1 MIVFRKSAGLPERA
15 ADGGAGREI
24 VPIPS
29 PSPNF
34 GERRGHAIDMLVL
47 HYTGMPSAE
56 AARRWLCD
64 ERSRVSSHYLVDED
78 GRVFALVAEEKRA
91 WHAGISFW
99 AGERDINSRS
109 VGIEVHNAGHA
120 AGLPPFPD
128 RQLEAVSALSAAIVR
143 RHGVASRRVLAHSD
157 VAPARKIDPGERF
170 PWARLAAAGVGI
182 WVEPAP
188 PDASDVLA
196 EGAQGAPVEALQ
208 HSLTCLG
215 YEIDVTGRFDTA
227 TRVVL
232 SAFQRHWRPER
243 VDGRADSST
252 RQALAGVLAHACGS

>member
-1 MIVFRKSAGLPERA
+1 MTVSRKSAGLPEGA
-15 ADGGAGREI
+15 AVAGADGAI
-24 VPIPS
+24 KPIAS

-34 GERRGHAIDMLVL
+34 GERRGPGIDMLVV
-47 HYTGMPSAE
+47 HYTGMPSAA

-64 ERSRVSSHYLVDED
+64 GRSRVSSHYLVDAR

-91 WHAGISFW
+91 WHAGVSFW

-109 VGIEVHNAGHA
+109 VGIEVHNGGHV

-128 RQLEAVSALSAAIVR
+128 RQVEAVSALSAAIVR
-143 RHGVASRRVLAHSD
+143 RHGVAPHRVLAHSD

-182 WVEPAP
+182 WAEPAP

-196 EGAQGAPVEALQ
+196 DGARGAPVEALQ
-208 HSLTCLG
+208 RSLARLG
-215 YEIDVTGRFDTA
+215 YEIDATGRFDMA
-227 TRVVL
+227 TRIVVA
-232 SAFQRHWRPER
+232 AFQRHWRPAR
-243 VDGRADSST
+243 VDGCADRST
-252 RQALAGVLAHACGS
+252 RQALASVLARAGCG